1 MAWMR
6 DGRYKNEIRADDKE
20 ALRRLTKSQFHYQV
34 TPEVL
39 REIDASRC
47 AALLVMHLRNYI
59 ARGLQQNMCV

>member
-1 MAWMR
+1 MR

-47 AALLVMHLRNYI
+47 AALVVMYLHNDI
-59 ARGLQQNMCV
+59 GGGLQQGMCV